1 MQDASPIRLRP
12 AASDVTIAPEDSVM
26 EAARRMDELN
36 VGALPVADGFSIVG
50 WITDRDITLGAAAR
64 GRLPRSMAVAEVMR
78 WLDTDDNAIAA
89 VGPTRAFARAPS
101 VEPPPGEANVLR
113 LPR

>member
-1 MQDASPIRLRP
+1 MQDASPIRLHP
-12 AASDVTIAPEDSVM
+12 TAADVTIAPEDSVM
-26 EAARRMDELN
+26 EAARRMEQLN
-36 VGALPVADGFSIVG
+36 VGALPVSDGFSIVG

-78 WLDTDDNAIAA
+78 WLDTDDDVIAA
-89 VGPTRAFARAPS
+89 TGPTRVCARAPS
-101 VEPPPGEANVLR
+101 VELPSGDAHVLR

>member
-12 AASDVTIAPEDSVM
+12 TASGATIAPEDSVM

-36 VGALPVADGFSIVG
+36 VGALPVSDGFSIVG

-78 WLDTDDNAIAA
+78 WLDTDDDTLAA
-89 VGPTRAFARAPS
+89 AGPTRVFARANS
-101 VEPPPGEANVLR
+101 VESPSAESHVLR